1 MILDEQFDADEIL
14 RDVDERYVDDDLEEE
29 EDMRELNF
37 GTIHDENANFSDMAS
52 DLDTADDLWEYISP
66 NLMLYTF
73 LFENSGWTL
82 CVRPFL
88 FLKNCYSYR

>member
-14 RDVDERYVDDDLEEE
+14 RDVDERYHDDDNEEE

-52 DLDTADDLWEYISP
+52 DLDTADDLWE
-66 NLMLYTF
+66 
-73 LFENSGWTL
+73 
-82 CVRPFL
+82 
-88 FLKNCYSYR
+88 